1 MALFKKTLGILG
13 GGQLSM
19 MMTIRARQMGF
30 EVFVLSNSLKD
41 PAATYASQWIQG
53 DMYDEVAIKKVT
65 SKVDFLT
72 FETEFIPYRTIQKGI
87 GRTKV
92 QVFPSLD
99 SLAVLQDRWSQ
110 KELMWDYQIP
120 TAEFVKINGKD
131 DVDAAYKVFN
141 GHVVFKRRHGV
152 HDSFDTYIIK
162 NKKDFSLF
170 KRKITNQETQ
180 FIAERFIPLKSEK
193 SLIFVRN
200 QSKDIFAYP
209 LLNITHKNQQ
219 CYRVWGPDQHPTEN
233 KLMTKITEM
242 LDYLDYVG
250 TITFELFEVGSEL
263 IVNEVVPRVHNSG
276 HITLDAFTVDQF
288 EMHIRS
294 VLGLSFPDD
303 IQSTQKFLMQN
314 IVGTSVRKPVILD
327 IHGKLHWYNKAENY
341 PQRKLGHINYFGR
354 SLKELN
360 TMADFDMKNV
370 RV

>member
-30 EVFVLSNSLKD
+30 EVLVLSNNPKD
-41 PAATYASQWIQG
+41 PAATYASHWVQG
-53 DMYDEVAIKKVT
+53 DMYDELAIKKIS

-72 FETEFIPYRTIQKGI
+72 YETEFIPYRTIQRGL

-92 QVFPSLD
+92 NVFPSLD

-110 KELMWDYQIP
+110 KELLWDFKIP
-120 TAEFVKINGKD
+120 TAEFVKITGKD
-131 DVDAAYKVFN
+131 DVDAAYKVFD
-141 GHVVFKRRHGV
+141 GSVVFKRRHGI

-162 NKKDFSLF
+162 NKRDFSLF
-170 KRKITNQETQ
+170 KRKFINQETQ

-200 QSKDIFAYP
+200 QAKDLFTYP

-219 CYRVWGPDQHPTEN
+219 CYRVWGPDQHSTEN
-233 KLMTKITEM
+233 QLIAKITDM
-242 LDYLDYVG
+242 LDYLDYIG
-250 TITFELFEVGSEL
+250 TITFELFEVGTEL

-294 VLGLSFPDD
+294 VLGLSFPED

-314 IVGTSVRKPVILD
+314 IVGTSLRKPLILD
-327 IHGKLHWYNKAENY
+327 IHGKLHWYNKSENY
-341 PQRKLGHINYFGR
+341 PQRKLGHINYFGS
-354 SLKELN
+354 SLKKLN
-360 TMADFDMKNV
+360 LMADNDMKNIKV
-370 RV
+370 